1 MVTKKI
7 LILPLTLACCLGAPA
22 ETRIYREKTGPK
34 TIILNVVKEAAA
46 SGWIITAT
54 AGEGAPAETQVY
66 TLDESEATIAWT
78 FVRPGEK
85 TDIRAV
91 RDGEKIILTG
101 LHEGEVLRKEF
112 DAGSLPWNQAFQ
124 FGLESFAAAGGK
136 QVKFWSIGTSGPV
149 AMSIAK
155 LTAEIKATET
165 IRIGGRAETARHVRL
180 TPSGLKALLWHGD
193 YWYRESDGVFLR
205 YIGRSGPAAPLSV
218 MDLQIP
224 RPGPQPPS
232 EGPQWKT

>member
-1 MVTKKI
+1 MKLDLPADVRYDRGLRIMKKF
-7 LILPLTLACCLGAPA
+7 LFLPLVLTCCLGVSA
-22 ETRIYREKTGPK
+22 ETRIYKEKTGQK
-34 TIILNVVKEAAA
+34 ILVLNVVKEAVS

-78 FVRPGEK
+78 FIRPGEK

-101 LHEGEVLRKEF
+101 LHKGEAIRKEF
-112 DAGSLPWNQAFQ
+112 NAGSLPWNQAFQ
-124 FGLESFAAAGGK
+124 FGLESFASAGGK

-149 AMSIAK
+149 AMSITK
-155 LTAEIKATET
+155 LAAEIKATET

-205 YIGRSGPAAPLSV
+205 YIGRGGPAAPLSV
-218 MDLQIP
+218 MDLAA
-224 RPGPQPPS
+224 
-232 EGPQWKT
+232 K